1 MLYNLKHRGIEFDLL
16 PWAETQGLP
25 IMAYSPL
32 EIGPLQRASAL
43 RRVAERQGVSTAQIS
58 LAWVLRRPDVIAIP
72 KASRLE
78 HVRENRAALD
88 LVLSA
93 EDLADLDTAAPP
105 PRRSTPL
112 EMI

>member
-1 MLYNLKHRGIEFDLL
+1 VLYNLKHRGIEFDLL
-16 PWAETQGLP
+16 PWSETQSLP

-32 EIGPLQRASAL
+32 EIGPLERAAAL
-43 RRVAERQGVSTAQIS
+43 RRVAERHGVSTAQIA

-78 HVRENRAALD
+78 HVHENRAALD
-88 LVLSA
+88 LALSE
-93 EDLADLDTAAPP
+93 EDLAELDAAAPP

>member
-1 MLYNLKHRGIEFDLL
+1 M
-16 PWAETQGLP
+16 P

-32 EIGPLQRASAL
+32 EIGPLQRCQRAAPRGGAPGASAP
-43 RRVAERQGVSTAQIS
+43 AQIS

-93 EDLADLDTAAPP
+93 GSVADLDTAAPP